1 MLMLDGVFMPN
12 DLRTPIV
19 AVLGHVDHGKTTVL
33 DKIRGTTFAEKEP
46 GLITQHIGATEV
58 PLDIISKLC
67 GSLSEGIRIPGLLF
81 IDTPGHHAF
90 TTLRARGGAL
100 ADIAILVVDLNEGFQ
115 PQTIESVNILK
126 QHKTPFIVA
135 ANKIDRIHGWRS
147 HDNMLFTETFKL
159 QSERTQHLL
168 DERIYALVEELYNT
182 GFSSDRYD
190 RIRDFTKNISV
201 VPTSARTGEGIP
213 DLLMVSLG
221 LAQRF
226 LEKDLRLHANGPALG
241 TVIEIKEEKGFG
253 ITLDAIIYDGVLNT
267 GDQIVVGA
275 FERPIV
281 TKVRALLKPES
292 AGGFKRVKRV
302 IAAAGVKIAA
312 PGIENAL
319 AGSPVRV
326 VTNDTD
332 KVVADVEK
340 EIRAITIS
348 TKDVGVVI
356 KADTIGALE
365 ALTGELSRAEIPISK
380 AGLGEVSR
388 RDVIEAET
396 ISDPLYSVVLGF
408 NVDVLPDAKDAA
420 EKSSVSLF
428 VSDVIYGLI
437 EEYQIWF
444 EKQKT
449 LHGKKRYETIVR
461 PGKIKILPGFVF
473 RQSKP
478 AIVGIQVLGGTLR
491 NGVSLVREDGVRVGT
506 LKGIQDRGENV
517 SEIHEGK
524 EVAVSIDGPT
534 VGRQINEGD
543 LLYVEVPEKHAK
555 VMEQELYDALGQSE
569 RLMLDEF
576 LSIKRRD
583 NPFWAK

>member
-19 AVLGHVDHGKTTVL
+19 AVLGHVDHGKTTLL

-67 GSLSEGIRIPGLLF
+67 GSLLEGIRIPGLLF

-159 QSERTQHLL
+159 QSERTQRLL
-168 DERIYALVEELYNT
+168 DERIYAIVEGLYNA

-190 RIRDFTKNISV
+190 RIRDFTK
-201 VPTSARTGEGIP
+201 SARTGEGIP

-275 FERPIV
+275 FEQPIV

-326 VTNDTD
+326 VANDTD

-340 EIRAITIS
+340 EIRAIAIS
-348 TKDVGVVI
+348 TQDVGVVI

-396 ISDPLYSVVLGF
+396 ISDSLYSVVLGF

-420 EKSSVSLF
+420 EKSNVSLF
-428 VSDVIYGLI
+428 VGDVIYGLI

-576 LSIKRRD
+576 LTIKRRD

>member
-19 AVLGHVDHGKTTVL
+19 AVLGHVDHGKTTLL

-67 GSLSEGIRIPGLLF
+67 GSLLEGIRIPGLLF

-159 QSERTQHLL
+159 QSERTQRLL
-168 DERIYALVEELYNT
+168 DERIYAIVEGLYNA

-275 FERPIV
+275 FEQPIV

-326 VTNDTD
+326 VANDTD

-348 TKDVGVVI
+348 TQDVGVVI

-396 ISDPLYSVVLGF
+396 ISDSLYSVVLGF

-420 EKSSVSLF
+420 EKSNVSLF
-428 VSDVIYGLI
+428 VGDVIYGLI

-576 LSIKRRD
+576 LTIKRRD